1 MSEHSKS
8 AWTRRQF
15 IRTSAA
21 TLAGSAV
28 AQVAAAAAAPAV
40 VEASSASRKARLPVV
55 ISSTNGLE
63 PIDRAMAML
72 RRKADPLDAVIAAV
86 NIVEN
91 DENDSS
97 VGRGG
102 MPNEDGIVE
111 LDSCCMH
118 GPTHKA
124 GGVAAI
130 RNIAN
135 PSSVARLVM
144 QRTDHVLLVGEG
156 ALRFAKAHG
165 FEEEDLLTPK
175 SRREWL
181 RWKESLSDKDDW
193 LAPAKPEGKKNASI
207 PDAYERTWG
216 TINCCAV
223 DASADIAGVT
233 TTSGLA
239 FKIPGRVG
247 DSPIIGAGLYVDNAV
262 GAAGSTGRGEANLQN
277 CSSFLIVE
285 YMRAGKSPEQACLD
299 VLQRV
304 ADHTE
309 PRLRDK
315 NGRPA
320 FGLTFYAVHKDGRHG
335 SASMWSGGHY
345 AVHDG
350 TKARRE
356 ECAYLFKKDK

>member
-1 MSEHSKS
+1 MSDDSKN

-21 TLAGSAV
+21 TVAGSAV
-28 AQVAAAAAAPAV
+28 AQFATIEPAV
-40 VEASSASRKARLPVV
+40 AQPPGGSAKGRLPIV
-55 ISSTNGLE
+55 ISSANGLKAIE
-63 PIDRAMAML
+63 TTMTLL
-72 RRKADPLDAVIAAV
+72 RGKADPLDAVIAGV

-91 DENDSS
+91 DVEDRT

-102 MPNEDGIVE
+102 LPNEDGVVE

-124 GGVAAI
+124 GGVAAL

-135 PSSVARLVM
+135 PSSVAKLVLE
-144 QRTDHVLLVGEG
+144 RTDHVLLVGEG

-165 FEEEDLLTPK
+165 FKEEDLLTEK
-175 SRREWL
+175 SREEWL
-181 RWKESLSDKDDW
+181 RWKESLSEDDDW
-193 LAPAKPEGKKNASI
+193 LSPEKPDGGKGARAKGSF
-207 PDAYERTWG
+207 ERTWG
-216 TINCCAV
+216 TLNCCAV
-223 DASADIAGVT
+223 DAEANIAGVT

-277 CSSFLIVE
+277 CSAFLVVE

-299 VLQRV
+299 VLRRV

-309 PRLRDK
+309 PRLRDAK
-315 NGRPA
+315 GRPA
-320 FGLTFYAVHKDGRHG
+320 FDLKLYAVHKDGRYG
-335 SASMWSGGHY
+335 SASMWAGEEF

-350 TKARRE
+350 TQARRE
-356 ECAYLFKKDK
+356 KCAYLFEKDE

>member
-21 TLAGSAV
+21 TLAGSAFAQAATAAV
-28 AQVAAAAAAPAV
+28 AEPPGIPD
-40 VEASSASRKARLPVV
+40 RGRLPVV
-55 ISSTNGLE
+55 IASANGLHA
-63 PIDRAMAML
+63 IDKAMAML
-72 RRKADPLDAVIAAV
+72 RGKADPLDSVIAGV

-91 DENDSS
+91 DENDTS

-102 MPNEDGIVE
+102 LPNEEGIVE

-124 GGVAAI
+124 GGVAAL

-135 PSSVARLVM
+135 PSNVAQLVM
-144 QRTDHVLLVGEG
+144 QRTDHALLVGEG

-165 FEEEDLLTPK
+165 FKEENLLTPK
-175 SRREWL
+175 ARQEWL

-193 LAPAKPEGKKNASI
+193 LAPTQPDGKKAARL

-223 DASADIAGVT
+223 DGAANVAGVT

-247 DSPIIGAGLYVDNAV
+247 DSPIIGAGLYVDNEV

-277 CSSFLIVE
+277 CSSFLVVE

-299 VLQRV
+299 VLKRV
-304 ADHTE
+304 TDHTE

-315 NGRPA
+315 KGRPA
-320 FGLTFYAVHKDGRHG
+320 FGLTFYAVHKDGRYG
-335 SASMWSGGHY
+335 AASMWSDKQY

-350 TKARRE
+350 TKPQRKD
-356 ECAYLFKKDK
+356 CAYLFKRDK